1 MDSKDKDQ
9 LRKEFNEFLDS
20 ASNEKIAEFLQ
31 FIRERNAAKNT
42 ENTDDPSENPK
53 FKTRLN

>member
-1 MDSKDKDQ
+1 MDSKEKDQ

-31 FIRERNAAKNT
+31 FIRERKAAKKI
-42 ENTDDPSENPK
+42 ENPEDLSENPN
-53 FKTRLN
+53 FKNRLN

>member
-1 MDSKDKDQ
+1 MDNINKDQ

-31 FIRERNAAKNT
+31 FIRERKAAKKI
-42 ENTDDPSENPK
+42 ENPEDSSENPN
-53 FKTRLN
+53 FKNRLN